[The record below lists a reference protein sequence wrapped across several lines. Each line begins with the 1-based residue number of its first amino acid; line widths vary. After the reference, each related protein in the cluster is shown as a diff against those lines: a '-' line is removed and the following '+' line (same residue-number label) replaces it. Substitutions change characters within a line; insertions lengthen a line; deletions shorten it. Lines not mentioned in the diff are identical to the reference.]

1 MANTFLTAQVI
12 ARQALANL
20 YETTVAASLVH
31 RDYEAEF
38 NRKQGD
44 AITIRRPAVFE
55 ATEYNRTAGITIQE
69 AQETSVNM
77 TLNHFAD
84 VSFAVTSEDMTLK
97 IQDFD
102 EQLLTPAMEAIA
114 QKIDRDILALRDDIV
129 QEVGGVAE
137 NTAGEE
143 FNYPG
148 GHFPWSDS
156 RVLVEAGAVLD
167 KKNVPFAQRS
177 VIAGPSTKARWVAE
191 KAWRSADRRGST
203 EGLLE
208 ASMGSRVSG
217 FDPYWTQNIGQPA
230 GSPAP
235 GQPTTEV
242 NVAFHKTAFAL
253 AFRPLEVPQGALDAA
268 MVPYKGFALRVVRD
282 YDVDKKQMVV
292 SIDCLYGTKTLDA
305 NRAVLIKGADAA

>member
-1 MANTFLTAQVI
+1 MANQFLTATQI

-44 AITIRRPAVFE
+44 AITIRKPAVFT
-55 ATEYNRTAGITIQE
+55 AHEYDRASGITVQS

-102 EQLLTPAMEAIA
+102 EQLLTPALEAIA
-114 QKIDRDILALRDDIV
+114 QKIDRDVLALRNDIV
-129 QEVGGVAE
+129 QEVGDATP
-137 NTAGEE
+137 NAAGEDYAGY
-143 FNYPG
+143 NGDY
-148 GHFPWSDS
+148 PWSDS
-156 RVLVEAGAVLD
+156 RVLIQAGNVLD
-167 KKNVPFAQRS
+167 LKNVPATQRA
-177 VIAGPSTKARWVAE
+177 VITGPTTKARWTAE
-191 KAWRSADRRGST
+191 KTWRQADKRGST

-208 ASMGSRVSG
+208 ASLGSRVSG

-230 GSPAP
+230 QSPAS
-235 GQPTTEV
+235 GEPTTEV
-242 NVAFHKTAFAL
+242 NVAFHRTAFAL
-253 AFRPLEVPQGALDAA
+253 AFRPLELPQGALDAA
-268 MVPYKGFALRVVRD
+268 IMNYKGFALRVIRD
-282 YDVDKKQMVV
+282 YDMDKKQMVV
-292 SIDCLYGTKTLDA
+292 SVDCLYGTKTLDA
-305 NRAVLIKGADAA
+305 NRAVLIKGADQA

>member
-1 MANTFLTAQVI
+1 MANTFLTAQQI

-20 YETTVAASLVH
+20 YESTVAASLVH

-44 AITIRRPAVFE
+44 AITIRKPAMFT
-55 ATEYNRTAGITIQE
+55 ANEYNRAAGITVQE

-84 VSFAVTSEDMTLK
+84 VSFAVTTEDMTLK
-97 IQDFD
+97 VQDFD

-129 QEVGGVAE
+129 QEVGDATP
-137 NTAGEE
+137 NAAGEDYTGY
-143 FNYPG
+143 NGDY
-148 GHFPWSDS
+148 PWSDS
-156 RVLVEAGAVLD
+156 RVLIQAGNVLD
-167 KKNVPFAQRS
+167 LKNVPGTQRA
-177 VIAGPSTKARWVAE
+177 VIAGPTTKARWVAE
-191 KAWRSADRRGST
+191 KTWRQADKRGST

-208 ASMGSRVSG
+208 ASMGARVSG
-217 FDPYWTQNIGQPA
+217 FDPFWTQNIGQPA
-230 GSPAP
+230 GSPAS

-253 AFRPLEVPQGALDAA
+253 AFRPLELPQGALDAA
-268 MVPYKGFALRVVRD
+268 IMNYKGFALRIIRD
-282 YDVDKKQMVV
+282 YDIDKKQMVV

>member
-12 ARQALANL
+12 AQQALANL

-44 AITIRRPAVFE
+44 AITIRKPAVFT
-55 ATEYNRTAGITIQE
+55 ANEYNRSAGITVQE

-102 EQLLTPAMEAIA
+102 EQLLTPAMEAVA

-129 QEVGGVAE
+129 QEVGAVTE
-137 NTAGEE
+137 NAAGEDY
-143 FNYPG
+143 NYPS
-148 GHFPWSDS
+148 GHYPYSDS
-156 RVLVEAGAVLD
+156 RVLIEAGAKLD
-167 KKNVPFAQRS
+167 LKNVPASQRA
-177 VIAGPSTKARWVAE
+177 VILGPSTKARYIAE
-191 KAWRSADRRGST
+191 KTWRQADKRGST

-208 ASMGSRVSG
+208 ASLGARVSG

-230 GSPAP
+230 GSPAS

-253 AFRPLEVPQGALDAA
+253 AFRPLELPQGALDAA
-268 MVPYKGFALRVVRD
+268 IMNYKGFALRIIRD
-282 YDVDKKQMVV
+282 YDIDKKQMVV

>member
-44 AITIRRPAVFE
+44 AITIRKPAVFT
-55 ATEYNRTAGITIQE
+55 AQEYNRTSGITIQE

-84 VSFAVTSEDMTLK
+84 VSFAVTSEDMTLR

-129 QEVGGVAE
+129 QEVGDATP
-137 NTAGEE
+137 NAAGEDYAGY
-143 FNYPG
+143 NGDY
-148 GHFPWSDS
+148 PWSDS
-156 RVLVEAGAVLD
+156 RVLIQAGNVLD
-167 KKNVPFAQRS
+167 LKNVPAAQRS
-177 VIAGPSTKARWVAE
+177 VIAGPTTKARWVAE
-191 KAWRSADRRGST
+191 KTWRQADKRGST

-208 ASMGSRVSG
+208 ASMGGRVSG

-230 GSPAP
+230 GSPTT
-235 GQPTTEV
+235 GEPTTEV
-242 NVAFHKTAFAL
+242 NVAFHRTAFAL
-253 AFRPLEVPQGALDAA
+253 AFRPLELPQGALDAA
-268 MVPYKGFALRVVRD
+268 IMNYKGFALRIIRD
-282 YDVDKKQMVV
+282 YDIDKKQMVV

>member
-44 AITIRRPAVFE
+44 AITIRKPAMFT
-55 ATEYNRTAGITIQE
+55 ANEYNRAAGITVQE

-84 VSFAVTSEDMTLK
+84 VSFAVTSEDMTLR

-129 QEVGGVAE
+129 QEVGDATP
-137 NTAGEE
+137 NAAGEDYAGY
-143 FNYPG
+143 NGDY
-148 GHFPWSDS
+148 PWSDS
-156 RVLVEAGAVLD
+156 RVLIQAGNVLD
-167 KKNVPFAQRS
+167 LKNVPAAQRS
-177 VIAGPSTKARWVAE
+177 VIAGPTTKARWVAE
-191 KAWRSADRRGST
+191 KTWRQADKRGST

-208 ASMGSRVSG
+208 ASMGGRVSG

-230 GSPAP
+230 GSPTT
-235 GQPTTEV
+235 GEPTTEV
-242 NVAFHKTAFAL
+242 NVAFHRTAFAL
-253 AFRPLEVPQGALDAA
+253 AFRPLELPQGALDAA
-268 MVPYKGFALRVVRD
+268 ILNYKGFALRIIRD
-282 YDVDKKQMVV
+282 YDIDKKQMVV

>member
-20 YETTVAASLVH
+20 YETTVAANLVH
-31 RDYEAEF
+31 RDYEPEF
-38 NRKQGD
+38 NRRQGD
-44 AITIRRPAVFE
+44 AITIRKPAVFT
-55 ATEYNRTAGITIQE
+55 ATEYNRAAGITVQE

-114 QKIDRDILALRDDIV
+114 QKIDRDVLALRDDIV
-129 QEVGGVAE
+129 QEVGAVAE
-137 NTAGEE
+137 NANGEDH
-143 FNYPG
+143 NYANG
-148 GHFPWSDS
+148 EYPWSDS

-167 KKNVPFAQRS
+167 LKNVPFTQRS
-177 VIAGPSTKARWVAE
+177 VIAGPTTKARWVAE
-191 KAWRSADRRGST
+191 RTWRQADKRGST

-230 GSPAP
+230 GSPAS

-253 AFRPLEVPQGALDAA
+253 AFRPLELPQGALDAA
-268 MVPYKGFALRVVRD
+268 IMPYKGFALRVIRD
-282 YDVDKKQMVV
+282 YDIDKKQMVV

>member
-1 MANTFLTAQVI
+1 MANQFLTAQVI
-12 ARQALANL
+12 AQQALANL

-44 AITIRRPAVFE
+44 AITIRKPAVFT
-55 ATEYNRTAGITIQE
+55 AQEYNRQDGINVQA

-97 IQDFD
+97 ITDFD

-129 QEVGGVAE
+129 QEVGAVTE
-137 NTAGEE
+137 NSAGEDY
-143 FNYPG
+143 NYPG
-148 GHFPWSDS
+148 GHYPWSDS
-156 RVLVEAGAVLD
+156 RVLIEAGNVLD
-167 KKNVPFAQRS
+167 LKNVPATQRS
-177 VIAGPSTKARWVAE
+177 VITGPTTKARWIAE
-191 KAWRSADRRGST
+191 KTWRQADKRGST

-208 ASMGSRVSG
+208 ASMGARVSG
-217 FDPYWTQNIGQPA
+217 FDPYWTQNVGQPA
-230 GSPAP
+230 QSPAT

-253 AFRPLEVPQGALDAA
+253 AFRPLELPQGALDAA
-268 MVPYKGFALRVVRD
+268 MVPYKGFALRVIRD
-282 YDVDKKQMVV
+282 YDIDKKQMVV

-305 NRAVLIKGADAA
+305 NRAVLIKGADAS

>member
-44 AITIRRPAVFE
+44 AITIRKPAVFV
-55 ATEYNRTAGITIQE
+55 AQEYNRAAGITVQE

-84 VSFAVTSEDMTLK
+84 VSFAVTSEDMTLR

-102 EQLLTPAMEAIA
+102 EQLLTPAMEAIS
-114 QKIDRDILALRDDIV
+114 QKIDRDVLALRDDIV
-129 QEVGGVAE
+129 QEVGDATP
-137 NTAGEE
+137 NAAGEDYAGY
-143 FNYPG
+143 NGDY
-148 GHFPWSDS
+148 PWSDS
-156 RVLVEAGAVLD
+156 RVLIQAGNVLD
-167 KKNVPFAQRS
+167 LKNVPATQRA
-177 VIAGPSTKARWVAE
+177 VIAGPTTKARWVAE
-191 KAWRSADRRGST
+191 KTWRQADKRGST

-208 ASMGSRVSG
+208 ASMGARVSG
-217 FDPYWTQNIGQPA
+217 FDPFWTQNIGQPA
-230 GSPAP
+230 VSPAT

-253 AFRPLEVPQGALDAA
+253 AFRPLELPQGALDAA
-268 MVPYKGFALRVVRD
+268 IMPYKGFALRVIRD
-282 YDVDKKQMVV
+282 YDIDKKQMVV

>member
-1 MANTFLTAQVI
+1 MANQFLTAQVI

-44 AITIRRPAVFE
+44 AITIRKPAVFT
-55 ATEYNRTAGITIQE
+55 AQEYNRAAGITVQE

-114 QKIDRDILALRDDIV
+114 QKIDRDVLALRDDIV
-129 QEVGGVAE
+129 QEVGAVTE
-137 NTAGEE
+137 NANGEDH
-143 FNYPG
+143 NYVN
-148 GHFPWSDS
+148 GHYPWSDS
-156 RVLVEAGAVLD
+156 RILVEAGAVLD
-167 KKNVPFAQRS
+167 LKNVPLQQRS
-177 VIAGPSTKARWVAE
+177 VIAGPTTKARWVAE
-191 KAWRSADRRGST
+191 KTWRQADKRGST

-208 ASMGSRVSG
+208 ASMGPRVSG
-217 FDPYWTQNIGQPA
+217 FDPYWTQNIGQPS
-230 GSPAP
+230 GSPTT

-253 AFRPLEVPQGALDAA
+253 AFRPLELPQGALDAA
-268 MVPYKGFALRVVRD
+268 IMPYKGFALRIIRD
-282 YDVDKKQMVV
+282 YDIDKKQMVV

-305 NRAVLIKGADAA
+305 NRAVLIKGADAV

>member
-44 AITIRRPAVFE
+44 AITIRKPAMFT
-55 ATEYNRTAGITIQE
+55 ANEYNRAAGITVQE

-84 VSFAVTSEDMTLK
+84 VSFAVTSEDMTLR

-129 QEVGGVAE
+129 QEVGDATP
-137 NTAGEE
+137 NAAGEDYAGY
-143 FNYPG
+143 NGDY
-148 GHFPWSDS
+148 PWSDS
-156 RVLVEAGAVLD
+156 RVLIQAGNVLD
-167 KKNVPFAQRS
+167 LKNVPAAQRS
-177 VIAGPSTKARWVAE
+177 VIAGPTTKARWVAE
-191 KAWRSADRRGST
+191 KTWRQADKRGST

-208 ASMGSRVSG
+208 ASMGGRVSG

-230 GSPAP
+230 GSPTT
-235 GQPTTEV
+235 GEPTTEV
-242 NVAFHKTAFAL
+242 NVAFHRTAFAL
-253 AFRPLEVPQGALDAA
+253 AFRPLELPQGALDAA
-268 MVPYKGFALRVVRD
+268 IMNYKGFALRIIRD
-282 YDVDKKQMVV
+282 YDIDKKQMVV

-305 NRAVLIKGADAA
+305 NRAVLLQGAGS